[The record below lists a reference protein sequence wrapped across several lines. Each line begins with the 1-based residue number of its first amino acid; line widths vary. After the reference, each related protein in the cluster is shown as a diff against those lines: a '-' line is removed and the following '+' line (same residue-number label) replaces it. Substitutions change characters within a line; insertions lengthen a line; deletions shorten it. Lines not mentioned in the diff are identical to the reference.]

1 MGLKMS
7 PWESIP
13 GETPIDD
20 FSELKVKGIFVR
32 RDLNQ
37 VEADNTL
44 KVTDKYLSEIPSNEI
59 APFTFL

>member
-13 GETPIDD
+13 GETPIED

-37 VEADNTL
+37 VEADNIL
-44 KVTDKYLSEIPSNEI
+44 KVTDK
-59 APFTFL
+59 F